1 MITGDGEVFGRYVL
15 LERLGVG
22 GMASVHR
29 AKTQGVEGFETT
41 VALKRILPHLAEDRA
56 FVRSFVREAKLAALL
71 HHPNIVRIHDFGKI
85 EDDYFLAMEYI
96 QGNTLLQIL
105 RWMRVVGPPP
115 MEVALSLLLDLCE
128 ALDYA
133 HSLRSQ
139 QGEPLGIVHRDL
151 SPSNLIVEET
161 GHLKV
166 IDFGIAK
173 AASGELRTQSGLVKG
188 KHGYMSPEAL
198 RARGVDSRSDL
209 FSVGVIAHELLT
221 GRRLFRVRDDYQTLQ
236 RIMRGAMEPPSTFN
250 PQCPPQV
257 DELVLKAL
265 ARNKNERWQSAGEL
279 RDAVEQLAVHLGV
292 RPSSR
297 RVAQWVAEAS
307 QLRSVRIDPD
317 EPPTLR
323 NPKRGAPIKIQMPL
337 LPPEEVSSLD
347 VEIEVVTGSALT
359 PLTPSFM
366 QTPVTPMPP
375 EPELGPY
382 IVFKTPTGAK
392 LTMLEG
398 DPKPT
403 SDLRSLPGAPIP
415 APVPPARW
423 PSATVP
429 PPINERV
436 RATTNTAVLGAALD
450 PSPSVMR
457 WLPVALALALG
468 VAVALVLAYA
478 L

>member
-1 MITGDGEVFGRYVL
+1 
-15 LERLGVG
+15 
-22 GMASVHR
+22 MASVHR

-71 HHPNIVRIHDFGKI
+71 HHPNVVRIHDFGKI
-85 EDDYFLAMEYI
+85 DDVYFLAMEYI
-96 QGNTLLQIL
+96 QGHTLLQVL

-115 MEVALSLLLDLCE
+115 IEVTLSLLIDLCE

-133 HSLRSQ
+133 HTLRSP

-151 SPSNLIVEET
+151 SPSNLIIEET

-173 AASGELRTQSGLVKG
+173 AVSDELRTQSGLVKG

-236 RIMRGAMEPPSTFN
+236 RIMRGAIEPPSRFN
-250 PQCPPQV
+250 ESCPPQV
-257 DELVLKAL
+257 DEVVLKAL
-265 ARNKNERWQSAGEL
+265 SRNKDERWQSAAEL
-279 RDAVEQLAVHLGV
+279 RDALEHLGV
-292 RPSSR
+292 ELGLRPGAR
-297 RVAQWVAEAS
+297 RVVRWLEEAQE
-307 QLRSVRIDPD
+307 LRSVRLRAESE

-323 NPKRGAPIKIQMPL
+323 DPKRRAAFALP
-337 LPPEEVSSLD
+337 LPPPPPLDEVSSLD
-347 VEIEVVTGSALT
+347 VEIEVITGSVQT
-359 PLTPSFM
+359 PLTPSSWTPP
-366 QTPVTPMPP
+366 QTPLSPMPP
-375 EPELGPY
+375 EQELGPY
-382 IVFKTPTGAK
+382 IVFKTPRGAK

-403 SDLRSLPGAPIP
+403 TDLRALLGNPTPTP
-415 APVPPARW
+415 RPPARW
-423 PSATVP
+423 PSATI
-429 PPINERV
+429 PPIVGERV
-436 RATTNTAVLGAALD
+436 RATTATAIVRAAPAPASR
-450 PSPSVMR
+450 PSLR
-457 WLPVALALALG
+457 WWPVALALGLG
-468 VAVALVLAYA
+468 VVVALVLVDA
-478 L
+478 LG